1 MSVKIDSIMSNI
13 SSIGVYDVYPNDL
26 IVAVAEKLKKIPG
39 VTPPDASQFWKT
51 ASFKEKAP
59 IDQENFW
66 YIRCASLLRK
76 LFVNQ
81 VIGINKLRKEYGGR
95 DKNHVHKKHKKPGS
109 GAIIRRCLQQLQ
121 GVNLVKTTEKGR
133 SLTPAG
139 VSLLDKTALEIYK
152 ENPITRFSKLSE

>member
-66 YIRCASLLRK
+66 YIRCA
-76 LFVNQ
+76 
-81 VIGINKLRKEYGGR
+81 YM
-95 DKNHVHKKHKKPGS
+95 
-109 GAIIRRCLQQLQ
+109 
-121 GVNLVKTTEKGR
+121 
-133 SLTPAG
+133 
-139 VSLLDKTALEIYK
+139 
-152 ENPITRFSKLSE
+152 

>member
-1 MSVKIDSIMSNI
+1 M
-13 SSIGVYDVYPNDL
+13 SSISVFDVYPQEL
-26 IVAVAEKLKKIPG
+26 IDAVAEKLKKIPG
-39 VTPPDASQFWKT
+39 IIPPDQSMFWKT

-66 YIRCASLLRK
+66 FIRCASLLRK
-76 LFVNQ
+76 LYTRK

-95 DKNHVHKKHKKPGS
+95 DKNHVHKKHKQPGS

-121 GVNLVKTTEKGR
+121 GVDLVTATDKGR

-152 ENPITRFSKLSE
+152 ENPISRFSELSE